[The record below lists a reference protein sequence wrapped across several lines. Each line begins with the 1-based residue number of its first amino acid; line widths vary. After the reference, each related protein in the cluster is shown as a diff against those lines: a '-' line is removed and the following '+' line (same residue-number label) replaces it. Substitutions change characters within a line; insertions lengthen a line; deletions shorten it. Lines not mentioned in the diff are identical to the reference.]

1 MKVLIKGRSVEDLQ
15 VTFFITDAKEKAAFH
30 DRVAI
35 NICQGPHTFLA
46 KCHSP
51 QNYPEGEYEIPIKG
65 AYVDGIHPTMPADL
79 EKQYAESLGQMAQLC
94 DVVCPYVLD
103 LASVAAAEVPKEVKQ
118 AADEIMDYVDAV
130 RP

>member
-1 MKVLIKGRSVEDLQ
+1 MGNCNHELVNVKECIKCGK
-15 VTFFITDAKEKAAFH
+15 TFDTILPDSK
-30 DRVAI
+30 
-35 NICQGPHTFLA
+35 
-46 KCHSP
+46 P
-51 QNYPEGEYEIPIKG
+51 QTQEEWLS
-65 AYVDGIHPTMPADL
+65 L
-79 EKQYAESLGQMAQLC
+79 EKQYAESLGRLAQLC